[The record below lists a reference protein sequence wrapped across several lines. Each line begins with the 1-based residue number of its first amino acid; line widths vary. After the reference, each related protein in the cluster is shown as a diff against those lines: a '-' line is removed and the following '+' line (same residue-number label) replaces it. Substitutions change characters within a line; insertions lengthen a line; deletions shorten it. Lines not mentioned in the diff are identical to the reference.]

1 MAGEPNNAATSLFL
15 EDEEEEMTAWLWELH
30 PALCSSANSCVSK
43 ISSLWLH
50 TMLSSDDRRNV
61 GLKLSLEDEDD
72 DCDCISGNCDCACV
86 SSPCCTCSP
95 APWPLAPS
103 ALLAAT
109 GAIGA
114 ECRWSLSL
122 LGGDMLAVA

>member
-15 EDEEEEMTAWLWELH
+15 EDEEEEMIAWLWESH
-30 PALCSSANSCVSK
+30 PALCSSANSCASK

-72 DCDCISGNCDCACV
+72 DCDCISGNCDCASV
-86 SSPCCTCSP
+86 SSPCSP
-95 APWPLAPS
+95 VPWPLVPS

-114 ECRWSLSL
+114 ECWWSLPL
-122 LGGDMLAVA
+122 LGDMLVVA